1 MRKSRFATVAA
12 FAVAGVLSFSAPAQA
27 MAAGYGSVIANK
39 TGDTVTMGNDAISR
53 TWSIK
58 DGVLKTTEINNKL
71 G

>member
-1 MRKSRFATVAA
+1 
-12 FAVAGVLSFSAPAQA
+12 

-71 G
+71 GKSKFTPQEGS

>member
-1 MRKSRFATVAA
+1 
-12 FAVAGVLSFSAPAQA
+12 

-71 G
+71 GKSKFTPQEGSEEFYIEQLVESSRV